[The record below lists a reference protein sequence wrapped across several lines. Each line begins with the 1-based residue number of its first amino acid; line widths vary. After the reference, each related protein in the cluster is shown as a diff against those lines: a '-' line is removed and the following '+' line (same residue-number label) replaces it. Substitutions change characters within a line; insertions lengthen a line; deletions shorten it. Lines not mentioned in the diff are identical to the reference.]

1 MTKANDILPLFS
13 LLSRKFQNQ
22 LNKNLKPFQLN
33 STNYFFFLKV
43 AKERQLKQEALIQN
57 TAINASNVTRQL
69 KHLID
74 LDLVYKQQDFVDRR
88 TSILSLTE
96 KGARIYPQ
104 VDDVI
109 TQTTRSLTS
118 GLTPTER
125 RMLSQMLTKL
135 K

>member
-1 MTKANDILPLFS
+1 MAKVNDMLPLFS

-22 LNKNLKPFQLN
+22 LNQNLKPFQLN

-43 AKERQLKQEALIQN
+43 AKERQIKQEVLIQD
-57 TAINASNVTRQL
+57 TSINASNVTRQL

-88 TSILSLTE
+88 TAIIALTE

-104 VDDVI
+104 VDNVI
-109 TQTTRSLTS
+109 TQTTRSLTW

-125 RMLSQMLTKL
+125 RMLTQLLTKL

>member
-1 MTKANDILPLFS
+1 MAKVNDMLPLFS

-22 LNKNLKPFQLN
+22 LNQNLKPFQLN

-43 AKERQLKQEALIQN
+43 AKERQIKQEMLIQD
-57 TAINASNVTRQL
+57 TAVNASNVTRQL

-88 TSILSLTE
+88 TSIIALTE

-104 VDDVI
+104 VDNII
-109 TQTTRSLTS
+109 TQTTRDLTR
-118 GLTPTER
+118 GLTPTEK
-125 RMLSQMLTKL
+125 RMLTQLLTKL